1 MTAATGTNKAHA
13 SAIVAIF
20 IIVVHFLVFAFHC
33 GTRWAI
39 NVSSC
44 VVVGYTGVREFGFA
58 R

>member
-33 GTRWAI
+33 ETRWVI
-39 NVSSC
+39 DVGTC
-44 VVVGYTGVREFGFA
+44 VLGVYTGAREFGFV